1 MDGNSFINSLVHH
14 FTDSDT
20 EAQSDSNDLGA
31 RFLALSLQAAPGQA
45 GHLRQLSGRARR
57 EGKPP
62 ALGPHLSPLT
72 LIPVGA
78 APPREKLN
86 IHLLQE
92 LPPRTHATLC
102 SLGHKVPGWAM
113 LAPREIHGWLLGSAV
128 CPGEAT
134 LPGLPG
140 VPEAGQAV
148 HVFLLDVL
156 VTRLEGREEEVIP
169 AAYVDG
175 VHHVTD
181 QVDLGPQVLDSG
193 T

>member
-1 MDGNSFINSLVHH
+1 MQPDRPKSDFRKDFSKMDGNSFINSLVHH

-62 ALGPHLSPLT
+62 ALGPHPSPLT

-86 IHLLQE
+86 IHLL
-92 LPPRTHATLC
+92 
-102 SLGHKVPGWAM
+102 
-113 LAPREIHGWLLGSAV
+113 
-128 CPGEAT
+128 
-134 LPGLPG
+134 
-140 VPEAGQAV
+140 
-148 HVFLLDVL
+148 
-156 VTRLEGREEEVIP
+156 
-169 AAYVDG
+169 
-175 VHHVTD
+175 
-181 QVDLGPQVLDSG
+181 
-193 T
+193 